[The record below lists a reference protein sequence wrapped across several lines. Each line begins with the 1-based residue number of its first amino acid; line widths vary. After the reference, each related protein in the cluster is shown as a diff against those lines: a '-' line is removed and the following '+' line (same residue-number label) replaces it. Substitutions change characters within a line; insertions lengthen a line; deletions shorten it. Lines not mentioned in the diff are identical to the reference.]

1 MEVILRENITSLG
14 KVGDVVKVKRGYAQN
29 YLFPKRLAYLASES
43 NKKRLEAERQALEAK
58 EATRLQEAEQ
68 LKSKIEAIT
77 VSLAK
82 QAGEEEKLYGSV
94 TATDIERA
102 LGEKG
107 LSVDRKMIAF
117 GEAIKTL
124 GEHDVHIHVYAD
136 VVATLKVN
144 VTAA

>member
-29 YLFPKRLAYLASES
+29 YLFPKQLAYLASET

-58 EATRLQEAEQ
+58 EAKRLQEAEQ
-68 LKSKIEAIT
+68 LKAQIEAIT

-82 QAGEEEKLYGSV
+82 QAGEEGKLYGSV
-94 TATDIERA
+94 TATDLEHA
-102 LGEKG
+102 LTEKG
-107 LSVDRKMIAF
+107 IHVDRKMIAF
-117 GEAIKTL
+117 GEAIKSL
-124 GEHDVHIHVYAD
+124 GEHEVHVHVYAD

-144 VTAA
+144 VTAV